1 MSCRCR
7 ALLANALAHEA
18 LFDEGVE
25 AARNACVAGATL
37 AAAAITASAWYDNPL
52 TGTSALLDCLA
63 KLDELPLSLEAWQQ
77 AFSPSTHPET
87 QDESFSP
94 GFGFVSEEQGA
105 CLLSAARR
113 LAECPEAERLRFYLA
128 RSCELGFDKALNAAG
143 LAALVY
149 SDHAVSADDAE
160 REFLLSRVD
169 VAIREAAGARSRG
182 LAHFPF
188 FSEAYVYE
196 GTSPKAR
203 SRDLSD
209 AMRRVG
215 L

>member
-1 MSCRCR
+1 MSCHCR
-7 ALLANALAHEA
+7 AHLANALANEA

-37 AAAAITASAWYDNPL
+37 AAASITASAWYDNPL
-52 TGTSALLDCLA
+52 TGTRALLDCLA
-63 KLDELPLSLEAWQQ
+63 KLDELPLSLEAWQR
-77 AFSPSTHPET
+77 AFAPRTHPET
-87 QDESFSP
+87 QDDSFSP

-105 CLLSAARR
+105 CLLSAACR
-113 LAECPEAERLRFYLA
+113 LADCPEAERLRFYL
-128 RSCELGFDKALNAAG
+128 SHSGGLGFDEALNAAG
-143 LAALVY
+143 LAAFVY

-169 VAIREAAGARSRG
+169 VAIREAARARSRG
-182 LAHFPF
+182 IAHFPF
-188 FSEAYVYE
+188 FSEAYIYE

-203 SRDLSD
+203 SHDLSE
-209 AMRRVG
+209 AMRKVG